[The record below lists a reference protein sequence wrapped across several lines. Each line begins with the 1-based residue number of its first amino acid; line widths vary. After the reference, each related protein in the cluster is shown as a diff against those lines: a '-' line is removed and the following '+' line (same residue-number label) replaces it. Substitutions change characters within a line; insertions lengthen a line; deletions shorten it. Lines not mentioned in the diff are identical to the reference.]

1 MQAIRIARGAA
12 MMGAFTRVLSLVCIA
27 AGLTIAAASPARADL
42 RVCNRTS
49 YVIDAAVAIEDKGA
63 ATTRGWFRVDPGA
76 CAVAIEGAVTGEEF
90 FIHARVPEVYGE
102 PPAAQGQAT
111 YCVGAGNFT
120 LTRPRNCGGGQSP
133 ASFTRVRPT
142 ETERGLAIY
151 LAEEAE
157 YTDAQA
163 HDAGVQRLLV
173 VAGYDANPIDGIRV
187 AKTDN
192 AIALF
197 LKDNDLPPTWAGR
210 TDFFSILL
218 DAAQKPGV
226 GFSWCNDTGAT
237 VMAAI
242 GIEDADG
249 ILTRGWYRVEPGKCV
264 RPEITGRPTR
274 LYSFGEAVD
283 ADGQPLKRA
292 GTPLAWGGAITLCT
306 RNVKF
311 ELTDRADCAAKG
323 LAATGFAPVERAG
336 RTAIVRFK

>member
-1 MQAIRIARGAA
+1 MTC
-12 MMGAFTRVLSLVCIA
+12 AFTRVLTVVCAA
-27 AGLTIAAASPARADL
+27 AGFAAMARPAHAEL
-42 RVCNRTS
+42 RVCNRMS
-49 YVIDAAVAIEDKGA
+49 YVVDAAVAIEDKGA

-76 CAVAIEGAVTGEEF
+76 CAVAIDGTVTGDQF
-90 FIHARVPEVYGE
+90 YVHARVPAVYGE
-102 PPAAQGQAT
+102 APSAQGQVT
-111 YCVGAGNFT
+111 YCVGTGEFT

-163 HDAGVQRLLV
+163 HDAGIQRLLV

-197 LKDNDLPPTWAGR
+197 LKDNDLPPTSAGR

-218 DAAQKPGV
+218 EAAQKPGV
-226 GFSWCNDTGAT
+226 GFSWCNDVNAT

-242 GIEDADG
+242 GMEDANG

-264 RPEITGRPTR
+264 RPDITGRPKR
-274 LYSFGEAVD
+274 LYSYGEAVD
-283 ADGQPLKRA
+283 PDGQPIKRSGA
-292 GTPLAWGGAITLCT
+292 PVSWGGDVSLCT

-311 ELTDRADCAAKG
+311 ELTDRADCAALG
-323 LAATGFAPVERAG
+323 LSATGFAPVDFAG
-336 RTAIVRFK
+336 KSAAIVRFH